1 VDTEAGTRP
10 GSFECSVCLGRTY
23 NPNDIAA
30 AYCPC
35 CGSSVE
41 PKQCQH
47 PRLYENRLPA
57 PEGGKSDW
65 YLYRLLCPHGY
76 TAQQV
81 VRPPGGTIPTD
92 VQVEAVMANH
102 HRLHEC
108 RCFVPVMVRY
118 RERMAAQPDVSG
130 REN

>member
-1 VDTEAGTRP
+1 VEHEPGTLP
-10 GSFECSVCLGRTY
+10 TSFECPVCLVRTY
-23 NPNDIAA
+23 NPNDIAV

-35 CGSSVE
+35 CGSPVE
-41 PKQCQH
+41 PKQCEH
-47 PRLYENRLPA
+47 PRLYENRLSA

-81 VRPPGGTIPTD
+81 VRPPGGTVSME
-92 VQVEAVMANH
+92 VQVEAVCDNH

-108 RCFVPVMVRY
+108 CCFVPVLARY
-118 RERMAAQPDVSG
+118 RERMPAQSDVSG
-130 REN
+130 RES